1 MIDATEIGEIIAVYR
16 KHGWI
21 LRRVLLSTASQE
33 RLGDGIS
40 NFIGGVSIIA
50 CDIDAAWFSRSKK
63 PGGVAWEIRQL
74 SETPYAL
81 LENIDEN
88 SAEFE
93 DQLRAVKSRLRET
106 ALAVKSA

>member
-21 LRRVLLSTASQE
+21 LRRVLLSTSSRE

-40 NFIGGVSIIA
+40 TLIGGVRVIA
-50 CDIDAAWFSRSKK
+50 CEIDAAWFSRSPKS
-63 PGGVAWEIRQL
+63 GGVAWEIRHL

-81 LENIDEN
+81 LEYIDEN

-93 DQLRAVKSRLRET
+93 DRLRAVESRLRET